1 MHASHKT
8 KHLQYC
14 VSFQSR
20 EFECPQPNARIIMD
34 CVTKFKQ
41 AINLSLKSGS
51 VGNNCIRIEFR
62 LDVFRLLFDCRGQPP
77 ISGKGLLYSLEDF
90 DDHYFVGEWYRRYNR
105 LGDGCEVEFPMQL
118 HSYLKWTSQGFSKAP
133 DDPSTIVQKGSI
145 FTEMLCI
152 KLVKRHC

>member
-8 KHLQYC
+8 TDLQYC
-14 VSFQSR
+14 VSFHSR

-62 LDVFRLLFDCRGQPP
+62 LDVFRLLFDCRGQPVSILP
-77 ISGKGLLYSLEDF
+77 HSLVPQANFCVCLYCLKLHLTS
-90 DDHYFVGEWYRRYNR
+90 HT
-105 LGDGCEVEFPMQL
+105 L
-118 HSYLKWTSQGFSKAP
+118 HSTHLMLPFSFFPRLLCTFGTAP
-133 DDPSTIVQKGSI
+133 
-145 FTEMLCI
+145 
-152 KLVKRHC
+152 